1 MNNTTKNFLRGIS
14 FAAAVAIVAGLTG
27 CGKKKTEEAEAIFA
41 VNTYKT
47 EKSSLD
53 DYLEFGGDVAAVSSV
68 DVMPDMSGKISRILV
83 SVGDYVE
90 KNQVIAEVDA
100 SRPGMNYSA
109 SPVKAPITGTVT
121 SFAPSIGTMVSPAMS
136 MAKIA
141 KTNELEIKT
150 SVAERYISRIKLNQK
165 AVVTFDAYPG
175 VNFSA
180 RVFEV
185 SPVLDTTTR
194 TMAIKLRIEPTDDRI
209 RVGMYARIHLVTDH
223 VANAIV
229 VPYSA
234 LVVRNSESFIFVVD
248 RKDSVVDQ
256 AAAAEKAAA
265 QNADASGKT
274 ADAAPVPV
282 VHLQKVAAGLH
293 VDDRVEI
300 TDGIKTGDEVVI
312 RGQTLLNDGA
322 KVNIISV
329 TNGETK

>member
-14 FAAAVAIVAGLTG
+14 FAAAVAIAAGLTG
-27 CGKKKTEEAEAIFA
+27 CGKKKAEEAEAIFA
-41 VNTYKT
+41 INTFKT

-83 SVGDYVE
+83 SVGDFVE

-109 SPVKAPITGTVT
+109 SPVKAPIAGTVT
-121 SFAPSIGTMVSPAMS
+121 SLAPSIGTMVSPAMS

-165 AVVTFDAYPG
+165 ADVTFDAYPG

-194 TMAIKLRIEPTDDRI
+194 TMAIKLRIEPTDERI
-209 RVGMYARIHLVTDH
+209 RVGMYARIHLVTEH
-223 VANAIV
+223 VASAIV
-229 VPYSA
+229 VPYAS
-234 LVVRNSESFIFVVD
+234 LVVRNGESFIFVVD

-256 AAAAEKAAA
+256 AAAAETAES
-265 QNADASGKT
+265 SGKK
-274 ADAAPVPV
+274 DNDIAANAPV
-282 VHLQKVAAGLH
+282 VHLQKVTAGLH

-300 TDGIKTGDEVVI
+300 TDGITTGDEIVV

-329 TNGETK
+329 TNGEKK